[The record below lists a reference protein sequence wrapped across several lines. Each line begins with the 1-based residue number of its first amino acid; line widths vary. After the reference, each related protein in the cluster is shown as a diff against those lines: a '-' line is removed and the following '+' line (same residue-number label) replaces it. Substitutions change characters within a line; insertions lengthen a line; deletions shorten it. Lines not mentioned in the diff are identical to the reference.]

1 MGWTCFYDNVGL
13 SIDDT
18 MRREWNATGDNG
30 AVFIYRASAKQLS
43 KAIIVSEA

>member
-13 SIDDT
+13 SIDDM

-30 AVFIYRASAKQLS
+30 AVFALWGVLLALG
-43 KAIIVSEA
+43 V